1 VLIIVNPV
9 AGWSWSTRRRLAR
22 VTAALERRGCTV
34 TQRRTGPGA
43 GDAERLAREAE
54 AGFDVVVAA
63 GGDGTLGAVANGLTS
78 RALER
83 ACPLAL
89 LPFGTANVLAHE
101 IGLPRGCGALA
112 ELIANGPERPVWPGC
127 AGSRIFMTTA
137 SSGFDAETVA
147 AVSPRLKRWLGR
159 GAFAWAILL
168 CLLRYR
174 AAELVVRADG
184 VEHRAVAVIAARSRF
199 YAGPFVVA
207 PRAGLD
213 EKLLDLVL
221 FHSAGRLA
229 VLRYLGTLLLGRL
242 ARRHDVSIVRCRL
255 ASVAAIEPVAVQADG
270 EIIGFLPVS
279 LGIADRALQLIRPD
293 GA

>member
-1 VLIIVNPV
+1 
-9 AGWSWSTRRRLAR
+9 
-22 VTAALERRGCTV
+22 
-34 TQRRTGPGA
+34 
-43 GDAERLAREAE
+43 
-54 AGFDVVVAA
+54 
-63 GGDGTLGAVANGLTS
+63 
-78 RALER
+78 
-83 ACPLAL
+83 
-89 LPFGTANVLAHE
+89 
-101 IGLPRGCGALA
+101 
-112 ELIANGPERPVWPGC
+112 
-127 AGSRIFMTTA
+127 
-137 SSGFDAETVA
+137 
-147 AVSPRLKRWLGR
+147 
-159 GAFAWAILL
+159 L

-213 EKLLDLVL
+213 EKRLDLVL

>member
-159 GAFAWAILL
+159 SAFAWAILL
-168 CLLRYR
+168 CLAAVPRRRTRCPRRWGRASRGRSDCRAKPLLCRSVCRR
-174 AAELVVRADG
+174 AAGGPGRE
-184 VEHRAVAVIAARSRF
+184 AAR
-199 YAGPFVVA
+199 PC
-207 PRAGLD
+207 
-213 EKLLDLVL
+213 
-221 FHSAGRLA
+221 A
-229 VLRYLGTLLLGRL
+229 V
-242 ARRHDVSIVRCRL
+242 S
-255 ASVAAIEPVAVQADG
+255 
-270 EIIGFLPVS
+270 
-279 LGIADRALQLIRPD
+279 
-293 GA
+293 